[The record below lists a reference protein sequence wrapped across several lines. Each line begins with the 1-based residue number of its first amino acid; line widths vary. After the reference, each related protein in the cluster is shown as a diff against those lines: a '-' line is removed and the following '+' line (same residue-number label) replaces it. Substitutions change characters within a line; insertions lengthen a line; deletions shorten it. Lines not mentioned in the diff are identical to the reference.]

1 MANKKKFKTESK
13 QLLDLMIHSIYSNKD
28 VFLRELISN
37 ASDANDKRHFK
48 SLTNKKFE
56 YDKLEV
62 NLELDKDNRTISII
76 DNGIGMDEDDL
87 DNSLSTIA
95 KSGTKEFME
104 KIKNKDTDTNAIGQ
118 FGVGFYSSFIVSDK
132 VVLETKKEGSK
143 ALKWTSDGIEYYNV
157 SDSDKKDMGTCI
169 TLHLR
174 EGEEFN
180 QFLEQSTIEQL
191 VKKYSDFIKYPIIME
206 KETSVLKEGSEDE
219 YETKLEKTTLNSMQ
233 ALWKKSKRSVKD
245 EEYNSFYMSQ
255 YMDFQEPLITI
266 HAQVE
271 GTQNYSLLAFVPK
284 TLKNPFGIEL
294 NQDKGLDLYSKGILI
309 EKNVEYLLDDSLSFV
324 KGLVDSDDL
333 NLNISREMLQKDE
346 TVTKIQK
353 SVESKIVKE
362 LEKLAKKDKDKYQ
375 EFFKEFGTL
384 IKFGIYNNYGA
395 KKDLLKDLLVFKTS
409 KDRYVTLKEF
419 TEELKEDNIYYLKGD
434 SIDTIL
440 NNPALDKVS
449 LEDKEVLYLLE
460 DVDEFCLQALKE
472 YDKKEFKNILDEDF
486 STKEEQEKVE
496 KQQEKHKDL
505 LKNLASK
512 FDSINAIKLT
522 SKLKSNAYNIT
533 NEGPVSIDME
543 KVLVKNPE
551 FDKSQIKRNL
561 ELNPNHKIFKKLVGI
576 EDTKQRNKFMS
587 IIYDQALIMHG
598 LEIEDKEKYVKNIN
612 DLLV

>member
-1 MANKKKFKTESK
+1 
-13 QLLDLMIHSIYSNKD
+13 
-28 VFLRELISN
+28 
-37 ASDANDKRHFK
+37 
-48 SLTNKKFE
+48 
-56 YDKLEV
+56 
-62 NLELDKDNRTISII
+62 
-76 DNGIGMDEDDL
+76 
-87 DNSLSTIA
+87 
-95 KSGTKEFME
+95 
-104 KIKNKDTDTNAIGQ
+104 
-118 FGVGFYSSFIVSDK
+118 
-132 VVLETKKEGSK
+132 
-143 ALKWTSDGIEYYNV
+143 
-157 SDSDKKDMGTCI
+157 
-169 TLHLR
+169 
-174 EGEEFN
+174 
-180 QFLEQSTIEQL
+180 
-191 VKKYSDFIKYPIIME
+191 
-206 KETSVLKEGSEDE
+206 
-219 YETKLEKTTLNSMQ
+219 
-233 ALWKKSKRSVKD
+233 
-245 EEYNSFYMSQ
+245 
-255 YMDFQEPLITI
+255 
-266 HAQVE
+266 
-271 GTQNYSLLAFVPK
+271 NYSLLAFVPK

-309 EKNVEYLLDDSLSFV
+309 EKNVEYLVDDSLSFV

-333 NLNISREMLQKDE
+333 NLNISREMLQKDD

-362 LEKLAKKDKDKYQ
+362 LEKLAKKDKDKSQ
-375 EFFKEFGTL
+375 EIFKEFGTQ

-598 LEIEDKEKYVKNIN
+598 LEIEDKEKYFKNIN